1 MLLSLVDVFL
11 VCYFNR
17 NNYCFFMADLIANV
31 WQMLLPLLIVIFMAD
46 GVDNDLWLML
56 LPIFNS

>member
-17 NNYCFFMADLIANV
+17 TITVFMADLIAKV
-31 WQMLLPLLIVIFMAD
+31 WQVLLPLMIVFFMAD
-46 GVDNDLWLML
+46 VVANDLWLML
-56 LPIFNS
+56 LPIFNG

>member
-17 NNYCFFMADLIANV
+17 NNYCFYGRPYCQSVADVIATNDC
-31 WQMLLPLLIVIFMAD
+31 IFMAD
-46 GVDNDLWLML
+46 VVANDLWLML
-56 LPIFNS
+56 LPIFNG